1 MLAIFDPEH
10 KPSGISSFMTKQY
23 LIVNDITLR
32 ELEQL
37 QRKELWGWRKISNAH
52 KIIWPRRTAL
62 KRLLDI
68 QSSVIRTS
76 SPYLNSLITLGA
88 SEILHISNLFFGR
101 RVNNFT
107 IADGSSFNYDVII
120 IISDIWVMKPEII
133 WGEKSV
139 CISYN
144 VERLIDHPDWFV
156 IIHCEINQIRDKPKN
171 LLMTQFTYT
180 LQWED

>member
-1 MLAIFDPEH
+1 MPSLTQNTNLPESR
-10 KPSGISSFMTKQY
+10 PLWRNNTWLLTISPC
-23 LIVNDITLR
+23 VNLSNCNEKNYGVR
-32 ELEQL
+32 
-37 QRKELWGWRKISNAH
+37 RKISNAH